1 MKHLRRSRALATLL
15 SLAMVA
21 GLFPGTAFAAGDGT
35 MVDTGISQPETSLLS
50 SVSDVPYLDANGEL
64 KTAPAA
70 TSVEASSTAWEAGW
84 YVVDSDVTIS
94 DRITVTGDVHLIL
107 KDNCTLQAQNGIE
120 VNSEGASLTIYA
132 QSTGENTMGSLV
144 AIGQENGDSGIG
156 GDIDSFQ
163 GAITI
168 NGGNINAT
176 GAFGCAGIGGISQ
189 IGDEDGPST
198 GTVTINGGIV
208 TATGGEY
215 APGIGIGGDNY
226 SRIFIEIHGGTI
238 QATGGMN
245 GGAGIGSRE
254 NGAKAYF
261 DITITGGDVTAIGKN
276 GGAGIGGGMNNNN
289 GKITITGG
297 TVIATGSDNDSGAGA
312 GIGGGQYIESD
323 VGQGSGIEVDISG
336 GVIHATGG
344 ANAPG
349 IGPGVDSQGATYP
362 AGAFQ
367 AGGHAVIFAS
377 SIWDTSLRD
386 SWSGVIFQGA
396 EGKVYGSSVTL
407 DTSFEIPSGYTLT
420 VPGDATL
427 TLSDG
432 VTITNNGTIENCG
445 VIDGTGTIGRTPANT
460 RIALD
465 ILDENGQ
472 DTDGKIAFGQ
482 EITLRAY
489 GPNLPTSGNV
499 QFSWDNGS
507 KTVAIGNG
515 EAQFSIQIPEEEEN
529 GAWTRGKKSFTVTA
543 DAAPE
548 ITGTA
553 KADLLWFATPQL
565 TVDQVTTTTVT
576 VSESF
581 TVLGH
586 APEEAKPTV
595 VYGYSRSD
603 ESMKNIIW
611 GKQGPTFSGLNPG
624 TSYKFYA
631 KVQEDDNFHE
641 MISEPLEVS
650 TQPARTDF
658 SDGELD
664 LADGKV
670 SIRSLGNGKLQVV
683 QAGEY
688 YEISENMVI
697 PIAGTWSQ
705 SEDSE
710 EIDVPISIES
720 GVNAQIRLSD
730 VTMTAPRGPMSRTA
744 VSVDENSTIRLIL
757 EGSNHASGFEGGG
770 IYLSESCS
778 LILDGTGSLTIG
790 SPDNYSDRA
799 IDLSPDSKLQIE
811 GGRLIVYAR
820 SNRLTVDG
828 KTSVTLPISNAPVQ
842 ALTLSDENGVL
853 DGGWAMAV
861 SNYYNE
867 NATLWLADGTYN
879 GSILVNGQVK
889 TIPKFTVPAQS
900 GSSVQLE
907 NSDISVTLP
916 DDAKLPLPVING
928 QFVVPGGTTVDVD
941 GEQAK
946 VTEDSVLNPAD
957 GQVSQYLTV
966 AFDAQNGT
974 TPETY
979 NVIEGDT
986 VAKPV
991 TNPEK
996 PGYVFDGWYREKD
1009 AESPFDFESAI
1020 TENITLY
1027 AHWIQIQDVNLTVTA
1042 TPDTLSGGGTVT
1054 LTVSGLPDGESA
1066 TVTCPDVEVTGD
1078 GATFT
1083 ATLPNETKA
1092 YTFTAN
1098 YAGSEL
1104 YTPASATCTVN
1115 VTRQNTSSGGS
1126 SSSGGG
1132 SSSSGSQ
1139 SETTTNPDGSTTT
1152 IVTNPNGDRVETT
1165 QYPDGSSSVTTVD
1178 ADGNKK
1184 IEVTLPEKVLADAEE
1199 NQETVKLPIS
1209 AVENGTDNTA
1219 TITVDL
1225 PENMVAKVEIPVE
1238 NVTAGTVAVVVKPDG
1253 TEEVLMDSTVSEN
1266 GVVATVSDGMVVKV
1280 EDRSK
1285 AFTDMPSNHW
1295 AYGDV
1300 QFAVSHDLF
1309 NGTSGDTFSPNS
1321 SMTRAMVVTV
1331 LARYEGVDT
1340 STGSTWYDAG
1350 RDWAMQNGVSD
1361 GTNIEASIT
1370 REQLATMLYRYAGE
1384 PAVSGTITGF
1394 TDAAAVSGWAQD
1406 AMLWAIENGLISGM
1420 GDGSLNPQG
1429 NATRAQVATI
1439 LARFVKWAA

>member
-35 MVDTGISQPETSLLS
+35 MVDTEISQSETSLLS
-50 SVSDVPYLDANGEL
+50 SVSDVPYLDENGEEQ
-64 KTAPAA
+64 TVSSA
-70 TSVEASSTAWEAGW
+70 TSVEPTTMNWTEGW
-84 YVVDSDVTIS
+84 YVVKNNVTIN

-107 KDNCTLQAQNGIE
+107 ENNCELQAQNGIE
-120 VNSEGASLTIYA
+120 VNSDGASLTIYT
-132 QSTGENTMGSLV
+132 QSTDEDTMGTLTATGKS
-144 AIGQENGDSGIG
+144 NGDSGIG

-189 IGDEDGPST
+189 IGGEDGPST

-208 TATGGEY
+208 TATGGQY
-215 APGIGIGGDNY
+215 APGIGIGGKNG
-226 SRIFIEIHGGTI
+226 SSITITINGGTI
-238 QATGGMN
+238 TATGGMS

-254 NGAKAYF
+254 NSQDCNF
-261 DITITGGDVTAIGKN
+261 DITINGGTVHATGTD
-276 GGAGIGGGMNNNN
+276 GGAGIGGGAWGNN
-289 GKITITGG
+289 GKITIAGG
-297 TVIATGSDNDSGAGA
+297 VITAIGSSDHSTYYAGDGA
-312 GIGGGQYIESD
+312 GIGGGRYMEGYVD
-323 VGQGSGIEVDISG
+323 RNEGIDISISG
-336 GVIHATGG
+336 GVITATGG
-344 ANAPG
+344 GNAPG
-349 IGPGVDSQGATYP
+349 IGAGVAPNGDSGAVGSFE
-362 AGAFQ
+362 ASGN
-367 AGGHAVIFAS
+367 AVIFTN
-377 SIWDTSLRD
+377 SILDTSD
-386 SWSGVIFQGA
+386 KAQWTGIIFQGT

-427 TLSDG
+427 TLGDG
-432 VTITNNGTIENCG
+432 VTITNNGAIENCG
-445 VIDGTGTIGRTPANT
+445 VINGIEKITGASPVTK
-460 RIALD
+460 IALA
-465 ILDENGQ
+465 ILDENGE

-515 EAQFSIQIPEEEEN
+515 EAQISIQIPEEEEN
-529 GAWTRGKKSFTVTA
+529 GFWSCGEKTFTVTMA
-543 DAAPE
+543 DQS
-548 ITGTA
+548 ISGTA
-553 KADLLWFATPQL
+553 KGDLRYLATPTL
-565 TVDQVTTTTVT
+565 TLQTVT
-576 VSESF
+576 YSSVTVESDY
-581 TVLGH
+581 TVLGNT
-586 APEEAKPTV
+586 TV
-595 VYGYSRSD
+595 EPSTILYGYSLAD
-603 ESMKNIIW
+603 EPMRNIIW

-624 TSYKFYA
+624 TSYKFYV

-683 QAGEY
+683 QDGEY
-688 YEISENMVI
+688 YEISENTVI
-697 PIAGTWSQ
+697 PITGTWSQ
-705 SEDSE
+705 PEDSRE
-710 EIDVPISIES
+710 RDVPISVES

-730 VTMTAPRGPMSRTA
+730 VTMTAPYFMSKTA

-757 EGSNHASGFEGGG
+757 EGSNHASGFAGGE
-770 IYLSESCS
+770 ISLSDSCS
-778 LILDGTGSLTIG
+778 LILDGTGSLTLG
-790 SPDNYSDRA
+790 SPDNYSYQA
-799 IDLSPDSKLQIE
+799 IALSPNSILQIE
-811 GGRLIVYAR
+811 GGRLIAYAM
-820 SNRLTVDG
+820 SSDFTVAG
-828 KTSVTLPISNAPVQ
+828 KTAVTLPISKATVQ

-853 DGGWAMAV
+853 DGGWVMAV
-861 SNYYNE
+861 SDSE
-867 NATLWLADGTYN
+867 RNATLWLPDGTYS
-879 GSILVNGQVK
+879 GLILVNGQIQ
-889 TIPKFTVPAQS
+889 TIPEFTVPAQS

-907 NSDISVTLP
+907 NRDIFVTLP

-928 QFVVPGGTTVDVD
+928 QFVVPVGTTVTVNGNTDTI
-941 GEQAK
+941 
-946 VTEDSVLNPAD
+946 TESSVLNPTD
-957 GQVSQYLTV
+957 GQIRQYLTV

-996 PGYVFDGWYREKD
+996 PGYVFDGWHREKD

-1083 ATLPNETKA
+1083 ATLPNETKT

-1152 IVTNPNGDRVETT
+1152 IVTNSNGDRVETT

-1209 AVENGTDNTA
+1209 AVETGTDNTA

-1225 PENMVAKVEIPVE
+1225 PENTVAKVEIPVE

-1253 TEEVLMDSTVSEN
+1253 TEEVLMDSTISEN
-1266 GVVATVSDGMVVKV
+1266 GVVATVSDGLVVKV

-1340 STGSTWYDAG
+1340 STGGTWYDAG

>member
-1 MKHLRRSRALATLL
+1 M
-15 SLAMVA
+15 
-21 GLFPGTAFAAGDGT
+21 
-35 MVDTGISQPETSLLS
+35 
-50 SVSDVPYLDANGEL
+50 
-64 KTAPAA
+64 
-70 TSVEASSTAWEAGW
+70 
-84 YVVDSDVTIS
+84 
-94 DRITVTGDVHLIL
+94 
-107 KDNCTLQAQNGIE
+107 
-120 VNSEGASLTIYA
+120 
-132 QSTGENTMGSLV
+132 
-144 AIGQENGDSGIG
+144 
-156 GDIDSFQ
+156 
-163 GAITI
+163 
-168 NGGNINAT
+168 
-176 GAFGCAGIGGISQ
+176 
-189 IGDEDGPST
+189 
-198 GTVTINGGIV
+198 
-208 TATGGEY
+208 
-215 APGIGIGGDNY
+215 
-226 SRIFIEIHGGTI
+226 
-238 QATGGMN
+238 
-245 GGAGIGSRE
+245 
-254 NGAKAYF
+254 
-261 DITITGGDVTAIGKN
+261 
-276 GGAGIGGGMNNNN
+276 
-289 GKITITGG
+289 
-297 TVIATGSDNDSGAGA
+297 
-312 GIGGGQYIESD
+312 
-323 VGQGSGIEVDISG
+323 
-336 GVIHATGG
+336 
-344 ANAPG
+344 
-349 IGPGVDSQGATYP
+349 
-362 AGAFQ
+362 
-367 AGGHAVIFAS
+367 IFAS

-407 DTSFEIPSGYTLT
+407 DTSFTIPNGHTLT

-427 TLSDG
+427 TLGDG

-445 VIDGTGTIGRTPANT
+445 VINGTEKITGASPVTK
-460 RIALD
+460 IALA
-465 ILDENGQ
+465 ILDENGE
-472 DTDGKIAFGQ
+472 DTDGKIAYGQ

-489 GPNLPTSGNV
+489 GPNLPKNGNV

-515 EAQFSIQIPEEEEN
+515 AAQISIQIPEEEEN
-529 GAWTRGKKSFTVTA
+529 GGWTRGKKSFTVTA

-581 TVLGH
+581 TFLGH
-586 APEEAKPTV
+586 APEGQKPTV

-631 KVQEDDNFHE
+631 KVQEDSNFHE

-683 QAGEY
+683 HDGEY

-697 PIAGTWSQ
+697 PITGTWSQ
-705 SEDSE
+705 PEDSE
-710 EIDVPISIES
+710 ERDVPISVES

-730 VTMTAPRGPMSRTA
+730 VTMTAARGSMLSTA
-744 VSVDENSTIRLIL
+744 VSVDKNSTLRLIL
-757 EGSNHASGFEGGG
+757 DGSNHASGFAGGE
-770 IYLSESCS
+770 IRLSDSCS
-778 LILDGTGSLTIG
+778 LILDGTGSLTLG
-790 SPDNYSDRA
+790 SPNRYSYEA
-799 IDLSPDSKLQIE
+799 IYLPQNSTLQIE
-811 GGRLIVYAR
+811 GGRLITYAML
-820 SNRLTVDG
+820 SDFTVAD
-828 KTSVTLPISNAPVQ
+828 KTSVTLPISNATVQ

-853 DGGWAMAV
+853 DDGWAMIIP
-861 SNYYNE
+861 YGE
-867 NATLWLADGTYN
+867 NATIWLPDGTYN
-879 GSILVNGQVK
+879 GSILVNDQVK
-889 TIPKFTVPAQS
+889 TIPEFTVPMQS
-900 GSSVQLE
+900 ESSVQLAD
-907 NSDISVTLP
+907 NGISFALP
-916 DDAKLPLPVING
+916 GDAKLPLPVVNG
-928 QFVVPGGTTVDVD
+928 QFVVPVGTTVTVNGNTDTI
-941 GEQAK
+941 
-946 VTEDSVLNPAD
+946 TESSVLNPTD
-957 GQVSQYLTV
+957 GQIRQYLTV
-966 AFDAQNGT
+966 TFDAQNGT

-979 NVIEGDT
+979 NVIEDDT

-996 PGYVFDGWYREKD
+996 PGYVFDGWHREKD

-1083 ATLPNETKA
+1083 ATLPNETKT

-1098 YAGSEL
+1098 YAGGTL
-1104 YTPASATCTVN
+1104 YNPASATCTVN

-1184 IEVTLPEKVLADAEE
+1184 IEVTLPEKVLADAAE

-1209 AVENGTDNTA
+1209 AVETGTDNTA

-1225 PENMVAKVEIPVE
+1225 PENTVAKVEIPVE

-1340 STGSTWYDAG
+1340 STGGTWYDAG

>member
-1 MKHLRRSRALATLL
+1 
-15 SLAMVA
+15 
-21 GLFPGTAFAAGDGT
+21 
-35 MVDTGISQPETSLLS
+35 
-50 SVSDVPYLDANGEL
+50 
-64 KTAPAA
+64 
-70 TSVEASSTAWEAGW
+70 
-84 YVVDSDVTIS
+84 
-94 DRITVTGDVHLIL
+94 
-107 KDNCTLQAQNGIE
+107 
-120 VNSEGASLTIYA
+120 
-132 QSTGENTMGSLV
+132 
-144 AIGQENGDSGIG
+144 
-156 GDIDSFQ
+156 
-163 GAITI
+163 
-168 NGGNINAT
+168 
-176 GAFGCAGIGGISQ
+176 
-189 IGDEDGPST
+189 
-198 GTVTINGGIV
+198 
-208 TATGGEY
+208 
-215 APGIGIGGDNY
+215 
-226 SRIFIEIHGGTI
+226 
-238 QATGGMN
+238 
-245 GGAGIGSRE
+245 
-254 NGAKAYF
+254 
-261 DITITGGDVTAIGKN
+261 
-276 GGAGIGGGMNNNN
+276 
-289 GKITITGG
+289 
-297 TVIATGSDNDSGAGA
+297 
-312 GIGGGQYIESD
+312 
-323 VGQGSGIEVDISG
+323 
-336 GVIHATGG
+336 
-344 ANAPG
+344 
-349 IGPGVDSQGATYP
+349 
-362 AGAFQ
+362 
-367 AGGHAVIFAS
+367 
-377 SIWDTSLRD
+377 
-386 SWSGVIFQGA
+386 
-396 EGKVYGSSVTL
+396 
-407 DTSFEIPSGYTLT
+407 
-420 VPGDATL
+420 
-427 TLSDG
+427 
-432 VTITNNGTIENCG
+432 
-445 VIDGTGTIGRTPANT
+445 
-460 RIALD
+460 
-465 ILDENGQ
+465 
-472 DTDGKIAFGQ
+472 
-482 EITLRAY
+482 
-489 GPNLPTSGNV
+489 
-499 QFSWDNGS
+499 
-507 KTVAIGNG
+507 
-515 EAQFSIQIPEEEEN
+515 
-529 GAWTRGKKSFTVTA
+529 
-543 DAAPE
+543 
-548 ITGTA
+548 
-553 KADLLWFATPQL
+553 
-565 TVDQVTTTTVT
+565 
-576 VSESF
+576 
-581 TVLGH
+581 
-586 APEEAKPTV
+586 
-595 VYGYSRSD
+595 
-603 ESMKNIIW
+603 MKNIIW

-631 KVQEDDNFHE
+631 KVQEDGNFHE

-683 QAGEY
+683 HDGEY

-697 PIAGTWSQ
+697 PITGTWSQ
-705 SEDSE
+705 PEDSRE
-710 EIDVPISIES
+710 RDVPISVES
-720 GVNAQIRLSD
+720 GVNAQIRLSG
-730 VTMTAPRGPMSRTA
+730 VTMTAARGSMLSTA

-757 EGSNHASGFEGGG
+757 EGSNHVSGFENSG
-770 IYLSESCS
+770 IEVSDSSS
-778 LILDGTGSLTIG
+778 LVLDGTGSLTIG
-790 SPDNYSDRA
+790 GLNNYSREA
-799 IDLSPDSKLQIE
+799 IYLSQNSTLRIE
-811 GGRLIVYAR
+811 GGRLITYAIFG
-820 SNRLTVDG
+820 NFTVED
-828 KTSVTLPISNAPVQ
+828 KTAVTLPISNATVQ

-853 DGGWAMAV
+853 DGGWAMIIP
-861 SNYYNE
+861 YGE
-867 NATLWLADGTYN
+867 NATIWLADGTYS

-889 TIPKFTVPAQS
+889 TIPEFTVPMQS
-900 GSSVQLE
+900 ESSVQLAD
-907 NSDISVTLP
+907 NGISVTLP
-916 DDAKLPLPVING
+916 GDAKLPLPVING
-928 QFVVPGGTTVDVD
+928 QFVVPDGTTVDVD

-957 GQVSQYLTV
+957 GQIRQYLTV
-966 AFDAQNGT
+966 TFDAQNGT

-979 NVIEGDT
+979 HVIEGDT

-996 PGYVFDGWYREKD
+996 PGYVFDGWHREKD

-1042 TPDTLSGGGTVT
+1042 TPDALSGGGTVT
-1054 LTVSGLPDGESA
+1054 LTVGGLPDGESA

-1083 ATLPNETKA
+1083 ATLPNETKT

-1098 YAGSEL
+1098 YAGGAL
-1104 YTPASATCTVN
+1104 YNPASATCTVN

-1152 IVTNPNGDRVETT
+1152 IVTNSNGDQVETT

-1178 ADGNKK
+1178 AEGNKK

-1209 AVENGTDNTA
+1209 AVETGTDNTA

-1225 PENMVAKVEIPVE
+1225 PENTVAKVEIPVE

-1253 TEEVLMDSTVSEN
+1253 TEEVLMDSTISEN
-1266 GVVATVSDGMVVKV
+1266 GVVATVSDGLVVKV

-1309 NGTSGDTFSPNS
+1309 NGTSDDTFSPNS

-1340 STGSTWYDAG
+1340 STGGTWYDAG

-1420 GDGSLNPQG
+1420 GNGSLNPQG